1 MKADLLA
8 ERRFI
13 MNDNEIIRLMTEE
26 PKIGQRAMFD
36 EYYSY
41 VYAVSINILRGYGT
55 AQDVEECVIDT
66 FTKVFRSISFENNPA
81 IKPFIGTVA
90 KNCAL
95 SMRRSLSTKNERSCS
110 LESEEVGSLSTGER
124 LEENSEKKE
133 MSQILLRQIKALGEP
148 DSTIIMQK
156 FFYELNSAQIGR
168 LVGMTPTAVR
178 MRCGRALKRLK
189 TALVNIV

>member
-13 MNDNEIIRLMTEE
+13 MNDNEIIRLMTEK

-81 IKPFIGTVA
+81 IKPFIGRVA

>member
-1 MKADLLA
+1 
-8 ERRFI
+8 
-13 MNDNEIIRLMTEE
+13 MNDNEIFRLMTEK

>member
-95 SMRRSLSTKNERSCS
+95 SMRRSLSTKNEWSCS